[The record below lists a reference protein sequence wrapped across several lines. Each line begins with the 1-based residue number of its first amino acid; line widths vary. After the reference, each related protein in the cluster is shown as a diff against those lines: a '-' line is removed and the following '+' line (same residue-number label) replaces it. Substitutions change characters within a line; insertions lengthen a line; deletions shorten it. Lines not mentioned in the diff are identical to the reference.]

1 MYKQPT
7 CYEPV
12 FVSKPCIPYV
22 GEIPGGLQCGTLITI
37 QGQTSHHHSR
47 FSINFCSSPISEPLP
62 DTILHIDL
70 RFNDCCIVRNS
81 LYWGSW
87 GSEERDGCFP
97 LRKGE
102 LFEAVILVEN
112 NGFKIAFNGKHFAYF
127 ARRYPLC
134 LGKFLIIKG
143 HVHINFIRIGKN
155 EPLPTP
161 SIPPSYPVP
170 KCLQYP
176 KVPLSVSLPNTY
188 NRHILVTGYP
198 SSQYPERFSI
208 NLKFGCETPFH
219 LDVRF
224 HYGASRNTVV
234 CNSYIFGAWGNE
246 EVHSHFPFSC
256 GNSFEIKI
264 IETPH
269 MYKVLVNGHHYLNF
283 NHRFPAYNQ
292 VNKLE
297 IEGDVV
303 LTLVEFK

>member
-1 MYKQPT
+1 MHT
-7 CYEPV
+7 
-12 FVSKPCIPYV
+12 SKPMLLDKIVSHLPHNILLSRAIHCCLPVPLIHQNIIIASELGKCSFSEPSSEPEETT
-22 GEIPGGLQCGTLITI
+22 GEVIELGVAWCDDCKFNEKLIELECAFHMLVKYQVVYNVEPLLLYKAKHHTTI
-37 QGQTSHHHSR
+37 QDCLQWKAFCLFCQKISVVSGKVFDNKGTCPYQLYQNRNLYQHPQYHHLIQFQS
-47 FSINFCSSPISEPLP
+47 
-62 DTILHIDL
+62 
-70 RFNDCCIVRNS
+70 
-81 LYWGSW
+81 
-87 GSEERDGCFP
+87 
-97 LRKGE
+97 
-102 LFEAVILVEN
+102 
-112 NGFKIAFNGKHFAYF
+112 AFN
-127 ARRYPLC
+127 
-134 LGKFLIIKG
+134 
-143 HVHINFIRIGKN
+143 
-155 EPLPTP
+155 
-161 SIPPSYPVP
+161 
-170 KCLQYP
+170 
-176 KVPLSVSLPNTY
+176 
-188 NRHILVTGYP
+188 IL
-198 SSQYPERFSI
+198 FSI

-264 IETPH
+264 IKTPH